1 VETLRRLGGML
12 AAPRATLAAIL
23 ADERAGTGPVL
34 ALLCI
39 ACAVTLPIALL
50 QEALLAR
57 VGLWSGLAAVAEDF
71 ARYALVPVGVIAA
84 LWAAALA
91 LVSARGVRL
100 DGRRAVALAIGAA
113 WLWVPAFA
121 TIAAAKLVAAAGV
134 HAGFLPHQPV
144 AGVDVPSVLRLVAA
158 TLWPAALLPV
168 LAGVAHA
175 AWSAPGAAPA
185 PAQAPAAPAG
195 GSARAL
201 PAVPRARA
209 LAGAVVLAVL
219 ALGALG
225 VSAREAVAVY
235 PLVRPIVR
243 GDAAPEISL
252 PFLDQPG
259 ARRTL
264 GALRGKVVVV
274 DFWATWCG
282 PCVRSLPAL
291 DRLHRAHHDAGLEV
305 MAVNRDS
312 GRDRVDAV
320 RTFVVTHGLGFP
332 VALDDGS
339 AAQAYRVARLPTTY
353 LVDRAGVVRDT
364 WVGIAEPA
372 ELERAALAALAGP

>member
-1 VETLRRLGGML
+1 ML

-23 ADERAGTGPVL
+23 ADDRAGTGPVL

-57 VGLWSGLAAVAEDF
+57 VGLWSGLAGLSEDF

-84 LWAAALA
+84 LWLAVLA

-100 DGRRAVALAIGAA
+100 DGRRAVALAIAAA
-113 WLWVPAFA
+113 WLWVPAFV

-144 AGVDVPSVLRLVAA
+144 VGFDVPSMLRLAAA

-168 LAGVAHA
+168 LAGVARA
-175 AWSAPGAAPA
+175 AWSAPAGAAAPA
-185 PAQAPAAPAG
+185 AAPLPA
-195 GSARAL
+195 ARAL
-201 PAVPRARA
+201 G
-209 LAGAVVLAVL
+209 GAAVLAAL
-219 ALGALG
+219 ALGALA

-235 PLVRPIVR
+235 PKIRPIVR

-259 ARRTL
+259 VRRTL

-312 GRDRVDAV
+312 GRDRVDSV

-339 AAQAYRVARLPTTY
+339 AAEAYRVARLPTTY
-353 LVDRAGVVRDT
+353 LVDRGGVVRET
-364 WVGIAEPA
+364 WVGVAEPA
-372 ELERAALAALAGP
+372 DLERAALAALAAP